1 MHAALD
7 PAVQR
12 FAGLDEDG
20 AEQFRDAL
28 TSYVRA
34 YAFLGQVVPFADPHL
49 EELYYY
55 GKYLLTMLP
64 TRDPGG
70 TVDLSGAVVLT
81 HLRTDLVAEREDLS
95 LGEGEP
101 GPLPGL
107 PGEGR
112 GREADEPRSLLSQLI
127 DALNERFGASLGEA
141 DLIWFEQQQIE
152 LRSDHDVRAVALHND
167 EQQFSVFL
175 KPRIEQ
181 AIVERHQA
189 NGELFESYFASDERR
204 ELIDEFL
211 IRSLYGVIRGEAG

>member
-1 MHAALD
+1 VL
-7 PAVQR
+7 
-12 FAGLDEDG
+12 
-20 AEQFRDAL
+20 
-28 TSYVRA
+28 
-34 YAFLGQVVPFADPHL
+34 
-49 EELYYY
+49 
-55 GKYLLTMLP
+55 
-64 TRDPGG
+64 
-70 TVDLSGAVVLT
+70 LT

-101 GPLPGL
+101 EPLPGL

-112 GREADEPRSLLSQLI
+112 GRQADEPRRLLSQLI
-127 DALNERFGASLGEA
+127 DALNERFGAGLGEA
-141 DLIWFEQQQIE
+141 DLLWFEQQQIE

-175 KPRIEQ
+175 KLRIEQ

-211 IRSLYGVIRGEAG
+211 IRSLCGVIRG